1 MDDFQ
6 KRMIEKSNEVDK
18 RFHDLNLLH
27 KQIEYQKDLQNKE
40 FFHQEILQSQLNQIL
55 SENNARIEKQ
65 FAEFNRKI
73 EIIEQDNKADNK
85 KQHIVN
91 IVNVSISLLSFLLAM
106 VSFILSLVK

>member
-73 EIIEQDNKADNK
+73 AENEKDNK
-85 KQHIVN
+85 KKYRLNVLFN
-91 IVNVSISLLSFLLAM
+91 IISIFLSIAAIITAIF
-106 VSFILSLVK
+106 